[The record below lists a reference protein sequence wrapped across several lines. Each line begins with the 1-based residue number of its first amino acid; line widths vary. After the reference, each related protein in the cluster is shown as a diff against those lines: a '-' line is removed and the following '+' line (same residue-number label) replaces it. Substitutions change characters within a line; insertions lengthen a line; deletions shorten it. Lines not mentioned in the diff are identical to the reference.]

1 MQGKDTIYVLY
12 LTGKKCQLITDH
24 HQAYSREDSV
34 DFGKELGG
42 GWYSGLAGF
51 CSSCERG
58 HACCQNSLHGSRPKD
73 SDTRW
78 SDSKACMHVSV
89 LQGGGGSSTV
99 NPITFF
105 NLSWQP
111 NQPDKSY
118 FPKVSLQS
126 PPILYSLQD
135 EPKLQYMACHGL

>member
-24 HQAYSREDSV
+24 HQAYSRGGQCRFWEGGVGGDS
-34 DFGKELGG
+34 GM
-42 GWYSGLAGF
+42 AGF

-89 LQGGGGSSTV
+89 LQA
-99 NPITFF
+99 
-105 NLSWQP
+105 LHCQP
-111 NQPDKSY
+111 Y
-118 FPKVSLQS
+118 HLLQS
-126 PPILYSLQD
+126 FLATKPTCRILLPYDGFSPVSAYTVQFS
-135 EPKLQYMACHGL
+135 GRT